1 MEAYNSEY
9 NKCCFNNTV
18 LYHSVALAFTAIRLL
33 QDADIFRMKPT
44 DFQEKNNVRK
54 CFVCMD
60 I

>member
-9 NKCCFNNTV
+9 NKRCFNNTV